1 MGYSR
6 EKASKLFPLS
16 DVISTIPNKNE
27 FRNQYCSSFF
37 YNVLLIP
44 APDASAVLEL
54 PSGSDKSLPPLFTTL
69 PYMQTK
75 KKWTNV
81 MSRHK
86 EALAVLREKSSRKD
100 QGRMKAMV
108 KETRQRTTYEN
119 GLHCDVRSLWSLQP
133 GFEMWHYRHKTL
145 VTMVYLVFR
154 RYNTHC
160 T

>member
-1 MGYSR
+1 
-6 EKASKLFPLS
+6 
-16 DVISTIPNKNE
+16 
-27 FRNQYCSSFF
+27 
-37 YNVLLIP
+37 
-44 APDASAVLEL
+44 
-54 PSGSDKSLPPLFTTL
+54 
-69 PYMQTK
+69 
-75 KKWTNV
+75 

-108 KETRQRTTYEN
+108 KETRQGTTYEN

-133 GFEMWHYRHKTL
+133 GFEMWYYRNKTL

-154 RYNTHC
+154 QYNTHC